1 MNRANVPFVMQK
13 CQKKG
18 YTMGAFLAIHA
29 EHFSEEQ
36 PRKMVLKNASL
47 KENVA
52 LRIKRESLA
61 HRADMKS
68 A

>member
-1 MNRANVPFVMQK
+1 MSHATVPCVMQK
-13 CQKKG
+13 CQKQG
-18 YTMGAFLAIHA
+18 YTMGAFPAIHA
-29 EHFSEEQ
+29 EHSSEEQ
-36 PRKMVLKNASL
+36 PRKMILKNASL

-52 LRIKRESLA
+52 LRIRRESLA

>member
-1 MNRANVPFVMQK
+1 MSHANVLCAMQK
-13 CQKKG
+13 FQRKG

>member
-1 MNRANVPFVMQK
+1 MV
-13 CQKKG
+13 
-18 YTMGAFLAIHA
+18 AFLAIHA

-36 PRKMVLKNASL
+36 PKKIILKNASL
-47 KENVA
+47 EENVV
-52 LRIKRESLA
+52 LKFRRESLA